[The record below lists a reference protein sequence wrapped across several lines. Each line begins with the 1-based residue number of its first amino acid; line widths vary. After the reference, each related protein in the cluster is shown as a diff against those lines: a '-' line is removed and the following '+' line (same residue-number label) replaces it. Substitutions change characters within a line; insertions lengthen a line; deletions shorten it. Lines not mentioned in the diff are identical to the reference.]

1 MVRGVQPRARMRW
14 TVVCVLALASGCME
28 EETPDWMPPEP
39 DALPQLLRTRRMAG
53 ELPVV
58 GIDSDRAGGLWIA
71 YSLRT
76 GDFYADADLRL
87 VHVNAAGTK
96 LAELRI
102 NDEHINA
109 MGIAFDGTALW
120 LNFANRIDDP
130 YVRAIDATTGA
141 ELHHWPVEGG
151 VSDLEV
157 DDARGELVLS
167 STFDRVV
174 AIDLATGVET
184 RRLQLR
190 PEHVGWQGEQSALA
204 LTPDGSMWIASRFW
218 DHLEVR
224 DPTGTPIATYTTDLG
239 SDHHTTDYSLFI
251 AWDAQRGEVIAADEN
266 QISWLALRGE
276 TP

>member
-1 MVRGVQPRARMRW
+1 MRW
-14 TVVCVLALASGCME
+14 TVVVVLALASGCVE
-28 EETPDWMPPEP
+28 NGTPDYVPPDP
-39 DALPQLLRTRRMAG
+39 DPLPQLLRTRRMAG

-71 YSLRT
+71 YSLRK
-76 GDFYADADLRL
+76 GDYYADTDLRL
-87 VHVNAAGTK
+87 VHLNAAGTK

-102 NDEHINA
+102 HDEHINA

-120 LNFANRIDDP
+120 LNFANQIDDP
-130 YVRAIDATTGA
+130 HVRAIDATTGA
-141 ELHHWPVEGG
+141 ELHRWTVEGG

-190 PEHVGWQGEQSALA
+190 PATAGWQGQQSALA
-204 LTPDGSMWIASRFW
+204 LTTDGSMWIASRFW

-224 DPTGTPIATYTTDLG
+224 DPSGVPVATYTTDLG